1 MFRTSNSAI
10 KQILNHRI
18 LTTTANRGLITSMRY
33 SVMAYRQPAMPFNF
47 ENRRLFS
54 TSNTSDSEMEADKV
68 MVKRTKSAATIDSEA
83 PAPKERKKRRTK
95 AEMEEA
101 RALKALKAEEKKT
114 GKTTKKGPVTPPI
127 EMYVLKFN
135 SPILPFAKFP
145 LTHNKYIQEFL
156 KGYEDDKD
164 SIKHVIG
171 VHFPKNSNSAS
182 KDTIGIEIKVVKKN
196 NMTYIMSQNT
206 GRYKVNSYNAKSNF
220 ASC

>member
-1 MFRTSNSAI
+1 M
-10 KQILNHRI
+10 
-18 LTTTANRGLITSMRY
+18 M
-33 SVMAYRQPAMPFNF
+33 
-47 ENRRLFS
+47 
-54 TSNTSDSEMEADKV
+54 
-68 MVKRTKSAATIDSEA
+68 KRTKSAATREA
-83 PAPKERKKRRTK
+83 SSTGNHLEDVEAASAPKKKKRRTK

-101 RALKALKAEEKKT
+101 RALKAMSA
-114 GKTTKKGPVTPPI
+114 TTKKVSKKIGAVTPPV

-171 VHFPKNSNSAS
+171 VHFPKNSNASS

-196 NMTYIMSQNT
+196 NMTYIMS
-206 GRYKVNSYNAKSNF
+206 
-220 ASC
+220 

>member
-1 MFRTSNSAI
+1 
-10 KQILNHRI
+10 
-18 LTTTANRGLITSMRY
+18 
-33 SVMAYRQPAMPFNF
+33 
-47 ENRRLFS
+47 
-54 TSNTSDSEMEADKV
+54 
-68 MVKRTKSAATIDSEA
+68 
-83 PAPKERKKRRTK
+83 
-95 AEMEEA
+95 MEEA
-101 RALKALKAEEKKT
+101 RALKAMKVTAKGSSKKASS
-114 GKTTKKGPVTPPI
+114 PVTPPV

-171 VHFPKNSNSAS
+171 VHFPKNSNSAH

-206 GRYKVNSYNAKSNF
+206 GRYQVNSYNAKTNF
-220 ASC
+220 ATCQ

>member
-1 MFRTSNSAI
+1 
-10 KQILNHRI
+10 
-18 LTTTANRGLITSMRY
+18 
-33 SVMAYRQPAMPFNF
+33 
-47 ENRRLFS
+47 
-54 TSNTSDSEMEADKV
+54 
-68 MVKRTKSAATIDSEA
+68 MVKRTRSAASTGNHLEDVEA
-83 PAPKERKKRRTK
+83 AQAPKRKKRRTK

-101 RALKALKAEEKKT
+101 RLLKVTKAMEKSSAKKT
-114 GKTTKKGPVTPPI
+114 GTVSPPI

-196 NMTYIMSQNT
+196 NMTYIMS
-206 GRYKVNSYNAKSNF
+206 
-220 ASC
+220 